1 MFDTQFKMPCH
12 ASCGLQPT
20 HVAVGPAVCSTHR
33 AVVCRTDGR
42 TLTHSCSVLYFT
54 SCAREW
60 TLVILARI
68 CVVKEKN
75 YLTAYLAMW
84 GLEAQMSA
92 RSLGPN
98 HGLYVVL
105 QCRSRQWLQ
114 HRHSP
119 LRNVNHLN
127 EYKQVS
133 LTDTLVLAGLN
144 SRKVVSVSLAPSINE
159 PLALLGGWIEEE
171 AWKVTKT
178 GSTSRRK
185 ITHWERK
192 TKWKITP

>member
-1 MFDTQFKMPCH
+1 MDTCN
-12 ASCGLQPT
+12 SC
-20 HVAVGPAVCSTHR
+20 
-33 AVVCRTDGR
+33 TDLRCEG
-42 TLTHSCSVLYFT
+42 
-54 SCAREW
+54 
-60 TLVILARI
+60 
-68 CVVKEKN
+68 KN

-92 RSLGPN
+92 RSLGPD
-98 HGLYVVL
+98 HGLYIVL
-105 QCRSRQWLQ
+105 QYRSRQWLQ
-114 HRHSP
+114 QRHSP
-119 LRNVNHLN
+119 LRNVNHFN

-192 TKWKITP
+192 TKWKNYSIKYSHTWSLGERNGALPRALASHRCGSNYIPKLSSVLRFSLIGYFFLTLMCVCQWMSI

>member
-1 MFDTQFKMPCH
+1 MLWPPAHTCCCRSCRLFHTPGGSLPYRWKDTYTQLLRPLLHILCAGMDTCN
-12 ASCGLQPT
+12 SC
-20 HVAVGPAVCSTHR
+20 
-33 AVVCRTDGR
+33 TDLRCEG
-42 TLTHSCSVLYFT
+42 
-54 SCAREW
+54 
-60 TLVILARI
+60 
-68 CVVKEKN
+68 KN

-92 RSLGPN
+92 RSLGSD
-98 HGLYVVL
+98 HGLYIVL
-105 QCRSRQWLQ
+105 QSRSRQWLQ
-114 HRHSP
+114 QRHSP
-119 LRNVNHLN
+119 LRNVNHFN